1 MQMQTQACSAQCQG
15 EVHCPVLG
23 KSSESELP
31 EIAVSC
37 LGRARGG
44 DCRQSVSGRNR
55 TEGTQRVLMGS

>member
-37 LGRARGG
+37 LGR
-44 DCRQSVSGRNR
+44 
-55 TEGTQRVLMGS
+55 EGLQAEGEW